1 MVKYKTKEGKTMR
14 NYTKIAS
21 KEYEREEIDKAV
33 PSLEWEEFRRDN
45 LPFSQG
51 EAIKNI
57 IQGCNV
63 PLSKI
68 KKMALHG
75 CIKESHGF
83 YGLDVDYKNGNA
95 KLYIADN
102 GCSCCV
108 VASDFVAC

>member
-1 MVKYKTKEGKTMR
+1 MR
-14 NYTKIAS
+14 NYTNIGAT
-21 KEYEREEIDKAV
+21 EHYEKEEIDEAI
-33 PSLEWEEFRRDN
+33 PSLQWEDFRKNN
-45 LPFSQG
+45 LPFAQG
-51 EAIKNI
+51 EAIKNVVRE
-57 IQGCNV
+57 CNV

-75 CIKESHGF
+75 CIKGSHGF

-108 VASDFVAC
+108 VASDFEAMGQ